1 VFPHLFSPV
10 RIGRVELRNRIAMAP
25 MGVEIC
31 EPDGRVRD
39 PVLRYYA
46 ERARG
51 GAGLIITENASAAYP
66 HGANSDRELGVS
78 DDAFLPGLRA
88 LADAV
93 HAHGSKLAIQ
103 LAHHGKVARLDVI
116 QGRPLLMPSLPTFHG
131 AGDMQRDLTAEE
143 LGIMAHSMRHMGNP
157 RVREATEADLEWLI
171 GAFAGAAER
180 ARRAGIDAV
189 ELHAA
194 HGYIFSEFLSPV
206 WNRRDD
212 AWGGSP
218 EKRARLLCEVIRAI
232 KRRAGS
238 DYTVWCRIDA
248 VEFRTPGGISLED
261 SGRTAELAAQAGADA
276 IHVSAY
282 ADASS
287 GVAFTDAPLP
297 QREAAYADF
306 AAAIRKRVAVPVIAV
321 GRIEPEVGEAL
332 IRDGKA
338 DVIAMGRKLLAD
350 PELPRKLAAG
360 RPADV
365 RPCIYCYVC
374 VAQAFFDRS
383 VRCAVNPAVA
393 HEAELALAERSRA
406 PEPRRVLVIGGGPA
420 GLEAARVAALR
431 GHRVT
436 LCERAAQLG
445 GTLRFAALAYE
456 PNLRLL
462 RWLESQVRALD
473 VELRLGEGVDAAAVE
488 RIGPDV
494 VIAAVGARRERPAL
508 PGIDLPNVLDGDDL
522 RALLSGEEPGRLR
535 GKLSLPQRTAVA
547 AGRLA
552 GITRDPERLRRAS
565 RFYLPL
571 GRRVAI
577 LGGGLVG
584 IELAEFLCARGR
596 QVSVF
601 EAGPSLGAELAHP
614 RRWRVLHELRERGAQ
629 LWTNADVRA
638 ITPTGV
644 RAAIGGEAEREVPAD
659 SVIVATGL
667 VPNPALAQELR
678 ARGLRVLEIGDA
690 RGVGYIE
697 GAIASGLKAALEI

>member
-1 VFPHLFSPV
+1 VFPHLLSPI
-10 RIGRVELRNRIAMAP
+10 RIGRLELRNRIAMAP

-31 EPDGRVRD
+31 EADGQVRE

-66 HGANSDRELGVS
+66 YGANSDRELGVS

-93 HAHGSKLAIQ
+93 HEHGSKLAIQ

-116 QGRPLLMPSLPTFHG
+116 QGRPLLMPSLPSFHG

-143 LGIMAHSMRHMGNP
+143 LGIMAHSMRHMGQP
-157 RVREATEADLEWLI
+157 EVREATEEDLEWLI
-171 GAFAGAAER
+171 DAFAGAAER

-212 AWGGSP
+212 AWGGSA

-232 KRRAGS
+232 KRRTGS

-321 GRIEPEVGEAL
+321 GRIEPEAGEAL

-393 HEAELALAERSRA
+393 HEAELADAERSRA

-462 RWLESQVRALD
+462 RWLEAQVRTLG
-473 VELRLGEGVDAAAVE
+473 VELRLGESVDAAAVA
-488 RIGPDV
+488 RMAPDV

-508 PGIDLPNVLDGDDL
+508 PGIDLPHVLDGDDL

-547 AGRLA
+547 AGRLV
-552 GITRDPERLRRAS
+552 GLTRDPERLRRAS

-614 RRWRVLHELRERGAQ
+614 RRWRVLHELREHGAQ
-629 LWTNADVRA
+629 LWTNAAVRA

-644 RAAIGGEAEREVPAD
+644 RAALGGEAEREVASD

-667 VPNPALAQELR
+667 AANPAPAQELR
-678 ARGLRVLEIGDA
+678 TRGLRVLEIGDA
-690 RGVGYIE
+690 TGVGYIE
-697 GAIASGLKAALEI
+697 GAIASGLRAALEI